1 MMRNGSSKS
10 TMSSYP
16 SGAKSAVSM
25 AILEGTAPEGVRRRK
40 HRIRRRH
47 QQMTDSL
54 KSKIGGEAGVM
65 EGRESIRKDLEN
77 P

>member
-1 MMRNGSSKS
+1 MNSS
-10 TMSSYP
+10 P
-16 SGAKSAVSM
+16 SGAGSAMSM
-25 AILEGTAPEGVRRRK
+25 AILGGTSQEGVRRRK
-40 HRIRRRH
+40 NRVRRRH